1 MYRKI
6 LDVIE
11 ENDYDN
17 FRKVSPEG
25 GDMSK
30 AVGGGRPY

>member
-1 MYRKI
+1 MRASLDMYRKI

-17 FRKVSPEG
+17 FRKVS
-25 GDMSK
+25 S
-30 AVGGGRPY
+30 RWYSTL